1 MESREFI
8 KQKNNESRHPLR
20 PLPRGIRDMLL
31 PHGAKTDEPP
41 RPAATHPT
49 RPRGGVPRGR
59 AVRNDDAK
67 ILFFFEKKKQKKKQ
81 TLLSVA
87 VLRVTGD
94 GIGRVDERA
103 SGDGTVRRTAVPNV
117 SWNANTNDRA
127 VFDGTVTEK
136 VHGRTTFG
144 RVRGRVRI
152 GGESDGG
159 RWRRV
164 WRVVVVGG
172 GGDGE
177 TLNSNRRR
185 SVRGRIGNKLLHER
199 YFDGI
204 LVEIDEKSTERRR
217 DELRHGLVWVGGAG
231 GVYFGRH
238 RAE

>member
-1 MESREFI
+1 
-8 KQKNNESRHPLR
+8 
-20 PLPRGIRDMLL
+20 MLL
-31 PHGAKTDEPP
+31 PHGAETHEPP
-41 RPAATHPT
+41 TAPAKDPT

-59 AVRNDDAK
+59 AVRHDDK
-67 ILFFFEKKKQKKKQ
+67 IEKKKKNFEKKKTEQKI
-81 TLLSVA
+81 SVA

-103 SGDGTVRRTAVPNV
+103 SGDGTVRGTAVPNV

-127 VFDGTVTEK
+127 VFDVTVTEK

-144 RVRGRVRI
+144 GFRGRVRV

-159 RWRRV
+159 GRGRRRV
-164 WRVVVVGG
+164 WRVDGV
-172 GGDGE
+172 DGE
-177 TLNSNRRR
+177 TINSSRRR

-204 LVEIDEKSTERRR
+204 LVEMDEKSTERRR
-217 DELRHGLVWVGGAG
+217 DELRHGLVWVGGVG

>member
-1 MESREFI
+1 
-8 KQKNNESRHPLR
+8 
-20 PLPRGIRDMLL
+20 MLL

-41 RPAATHPT
+41 RPLATHPT

-67 ILFFFEKKKQKKKQ
+67 ILFEKKQQQQQKNFEKKKH
-81 TLLSVA
+81 TFLLSVA

-144 RVRGRVRI
+144 RFRGRVRI

-159 RWRRV
+159 GRGRRRRV
-164 WRVVVVGG
+164 WRVVGVG

-177 TLNSNRRR
+177 TLNSSRRR

>member
-1 MESREFI
+1 
-8 KQKNNESRHPLR
+8 
-20 PLPRGIRDMLL
+20 MLL
-31 PHGAKTDEPP
+31 PHGAETDGPP
-41 RPAATHPT
+41 RPPAKNPT

-59 AVRNDDAK
+59 AVRHDDAT
-67 ILFFFEKKKQKKKQ
+67 ILIEKKKKKKK
-81 TLLSVA
+81 TLLLLLSVA

-103 SGDGTVRRTAVPNV
+103 SGDGTVRGTAVPNV

-127 VFDGTVTEK
+127 VFDVTVTEK

-144 RVRGRVRI
+144 RFRGRVRI

-159 RWRRV
+159 GRGRRRRV
-164 WRVVVVGG
+164 WRVVGVG

-177 TLNSNRRR
+177 TLNSSRRR

-217 DELRHGLVWVGGAG
+217 DELHHGLVWVGGAG
-231 GVYFGRH
+231 GVYFGHH

>member
-1 MESREFI
+1 
-8 KQKNNESRHPLR
+8 
-20 PLPRGIRDMLL
+20 MLL

-41 RPAATHPT
+41 RPLATHPT

-67 ILFFFEKKKQKKKQ
+67 ILFEKKQQQQQKKNFEKKKH
-81 TLLSVA
+81 TFLLSVA

-144 RVRGRVRI
+144 RFRGRVRI

-159 RWRRV
+159 GRGRRRRV
-164 WRVVVVGG
+164 WRVVGVG

-177 TLNSNRRR
+177 TLNSSRRR

-217 DELRHGLVWVGGAG
+217 DELRHGLVWVGSAG

>member
-1 MESREFI
+1 WWWSFFFFELFVASLFSKEREKKKICVVGVVKRRERERLESREFI

-67 ILFFFEKKKQKKKQ
+67 ILFFFFEKKKQKKKQ

-144 RVRGRVRI
+144 RFRG
-152 GGESDGG
+152 
-159 RWRRV
+159 
-164 WRVVVVGG
+164 
-172 GGDGE
+172 
-177 TLNSNRRR
+177 
-185 SVRGRIGNKLLHER
+185 
-199 YFDGI
+199 
-204 LVEIDEKSTERRR
+204 
-217 DELRHGLVWVGGAG
+217 
-231 GVYFGRH
+231 
-238 RAE
+238 

>member
-1 MESREFI
+1 
-8 KQKNNESRHPLR
+8 
-20 PLPRGIRDMLL
+20 MLL
-31 PHGAKTDEPP
+31 PHGAETDGPP
-41 RPAATHPT
+41 RSPAKNPT

-59 AVRNDDAK
+59 AVRHDDATI
-67 ILFFFEKKKQKKKQ
+67 ILIIEKKKKKKK
-81 TLLSVA
+81 TLLLLLSVA

-103 SGDGTVRRTAVPNV
+103 SGDGTVRGTDVPNV

-127 VFDGTVTEK
+127 VFDVTVTEK

-144 RVRGRVRI
+144 GFRGRVRV

-159 RWRRV
+159 GRGRRRV
-164 WRVVVVGG
+164 WRVDGV
-172 GGDGE
+172 DGE
-177 TLNSNRRR
+177 TINSSRRR

-231 GVYFGRH
+231 DVYFGRH

>member
-1 MESREFI
+1 
-8 KQKNNESRHPLR
+8 
-20 PLPRGIRDMLL
+20 MLL
-31 PHGAKTDEPP
+31 PHGAETDGPP
-41 RPAATHPT
+41 RPPAKNPT

-59 AVRNDDAK
+59 AVRHDDATI
-67 ILFFFEKKKQKKKQ
+67 ILIIEKKKKKKK
-81 TLLSVA
+81 TLLLLLSVA

-103 SGDGTVRRTAVPNV
+103 SGDGTVRGTAVPNV
-117 SWNANTNDRA
+117 SWNANTNDRPVFERA
-127 VFDGTVTEK
+127 VKEK

-144 RVRGRVRI
+144 GFRGRVRV

-159 RWRRV
+159 GRVRRRV
-164 WRVVVVGG
+164 V
-172 GGDGE
+172 DGK
-177 TLNSNRRR
+177 TINSSRRR

-204 LVEIDEKSTERRR
+204 LVEMDEKSTERRR
-217 DELRHGLVWVGGAG
+217 DELRHGLVWVGGVG

>member
-1 MESREFI
+1 
-8 KQKNNESRHPLR
+8 
-20 PLPRGIRDMLL
+20 MLL
-31 PHGAKTDEPP
+31 PHGAETDGPP
-41 RPAATHPT
+41 RSPAKNPT

-59 AVRNDDAK
+59 AVGSCDDTIEK
-67 ILFFFEKKKQKKKQ
+67 TKKNFEKKKTEQKI
-81 TLLSVA
+81 SVA

-103 SGDGTVRRTAVPNV
+103 SGDGTVRGTAVPNV

-127 VFDGTVTEK
+127 VFDVTVTEK

-144 RVRGRVRI
+144 GFRGRVRV

-159 RWRRV
+159 GRGRRRV
-164 WRVVVVGG
+164 V
-172 GGDGE
+172 DGK
-177 TLNSNRRR
+177 TINSSRRR

-231 GVYFGRH
+231 DVYFGRH

>member
-1 MESREFI
+1 
-8 KQKNNESRHPLR
+8 
-20 PLPRGIRDMLL
+20 MLL

-41 RPAATHPT
+41 RPLATHPT

-144 RVRGRVRI
+144 RFRGRVRI

-159 RWRRV
+159 GRGRRRRV

-172 GGDGE
+172 GDGE
-177 TLNSNRRR
+177 TLNSSRRR

-217 DELRHGLVWVGGAG
+217 DELRDGLVWVGSAG